1 MTAQETAETAIRVL
15 QSVISTD
22 FKSNEIEVG
31 FSSVDQPKFRKLTEE
46 EIESILNVIAEA
58 N

>member
-1 MTAQETAETAIRVL
+1 V
-15 QSVISTD
+15 STD

-31 FSSVDQPKFRKLTEE
+31 FSTVDNPRFRKLNEE
-46 EIESILNVIAEA
+46 EIESILNSIAES